1 MVATP
6 ATNPRPA
13 GESVNEAEARAIL
26 EEELGKLRRLSHDE
40 LVSRFAD
47 RQETFE
53 VTGETG
59 ESYQVELQALWDD
72 RGKRTLLVIGRRRM
86 ASLSSPLQRLHH
98 RPGRLIRR
106 KRTRFKVNEAGASEQ
121 VALDGCETRASPG
134 RREHA

>member
-26 EEELGKLRRLSHDE
+26 EEELGKLRRLSYDK

-72 RGKRTLLVIGRRRM
+72 CRKRTLLVIGSIDDGGWRAFRP
-86 ASLSSPLQRLHH
+86 LSNDFIIAP
-98 RPGRLIRR
+98 
-106 KRTRFKVNEAGASEQ
+106 
-121 VALDGCETRASPG
+121 DGSFVGKEPDSR
-134 RREHA
+134 